1 MTTTPPSSESSS
13 LSLPNTDS
21 LASSLPG
28 SDSPDTITLVGR
40 NRLGQALELEEKPD
54 NRYLRYTLYGLGAA
68 VLIFFPWAALT
79 PITQVVTASGEVV
92 PEGDVSVVQHLEGGI
107 VEKVDVRDGD
117 QVSKGDVMLQLRP
130 NLVESEYRAI
140 EQQLR
145 NLTLQQRQLQAAIG
159 GSDVEGGLSG
169 GDKVT
174 QAQRELLNS
183 RIENTSDQIEQVRE
197 KINEKV
203 AQLRGLDQQISR
215 YRMEQELLLEQRE
228 MFRSLVASGAASR
241 LNLLQVDKQVAES
254 NTQMAS
260 LLSTRA
266 QASKL
271 LLQAQ
276 AELRSLGSGRRFE
289 ERSQIASLVNEEAV
303 VSENIKK
310 LRNQLERTKIRAPI
324 NGEVN
329 DLRFKTPGGVIA
341 PGSVVLSLVPTKA
354 PKVVEARVRSD
365 DIGFV
370 TEGQSVK
377 VKLKP
382 YDSSIYGSIT
392 GRVLSISPS
401 TVQDP
406 DDRQYYYQTRIAL
419 DQQFVGS
426 GGKKFPVQVG
436 MPVVADIEGPKRSVL
451 RYLFQPFTR
460 TLNSALRESR

>member
-1 MTTTPPSSESSS
+1 MTTNLPPSDSS
-13 LSLPNTDS
+13 LSLPPAGALST
-21 LASSLPG
+21 SLPG
-28 SDSPDTITLVGR
+28 SDSPDAITLVGR
-40 NRLGQALELEEKPD
+40 NRLSQALELEEKPD

-107 VEKVDVRDGD
+107 VEKVEVRDGD
-117 QVSKGDVMLQLRP
+117 QVRKGDVMLQLRP

-145 NLTLQQRQLQAAIG
+145 NLTLQQRQLQAAIRG
-159 GSDVEGGLSG
+159 DQADGLAGS
-169 GDKVT
+169 DKVT
-174 QAQRELLNS
+174 QAQRDLLNS
-183 RIENTSDQIEQVRE
+183 RIENRADQIEQVQE
-197 KINEKV
+197 KINEKI
-203 AQLRGLDQQISR
+203 AQLRGLDEQISR
-215 YRMEQELLLEQRE
+215 YRQEQQLLLEQRQ
-228 MFRSLVASGAASR
+228 MYASLVASGAASR

-266 QASKL
+266 QATKL

-276 AELRSLGSGRRFE
+276 AELRSLNSGRRFE

-310 LRNQLERTKIRAPI
+310 LRNQLDRTKIRAPI
-324 NGEVN
+324 SGEVN
-329 DLRFKTPGGVIA
+329 DLRFKTPGGVVA
-341 PGSVVLSLVPTKA
+341 PGSVVLSLVPTMA
-354 PKVVEARVRSD
+354 PKVVEARVRSA

-370 TEGQSVK
+370 TEGQSVS

-382 YDSSIYGSIT
+382 YDSSIYGSIS
-392 GRVLSISPS
+392 GKVVSISPS

-406 DDRQYYYQTRIAL
+406 DDRQYYYQTRISL
-419 DQQFVGS
+419 DQQYVGS
-426 GGKKFPVQVG
+426 GDKKFPVQVG

-460 TLNSALRESR
+460 TLNSAMRETR

>member
-1 MTTTPPSSESSS
+1 MTTNLPPSDSS
-13 LSLPNTDS
+13 LSLPPAGALST
-21 LASSLPG
+21 SLPG
-28 SDSPDTITLVGR
+28 SDSPDAITLVGR
-40 NRLGQALELEEKPD
+40 NRLSQALELEEKPD

-107 VEKVDVRDGD
+107 VEKVEVRDGD
-117 QVSKGDVMLQLRP
+117 QVRKGDVMLQLRP

-145 NLTLQQRQLQAAIG
+145 NLTLQQRQLQAAIQG
-159 GSDVEGGLSG
+159 DVPDGLSG
-169 GDKVT
+169 SDKVT
-174 QAQRELLNS
+174 QAQRDLLNS
-183 RIENTSDQIEQVRE
+183 RIENRADQIEQVQE
-197 KINEKV
+197 KINEKSV
-203 AQLRGLDQQISR
+203 QIRGLDEQISR
-215 YRMEQELLLEQRE
+215 YRQEQQLLLEQRQ
-228 MFRSLVASGAASR
+228 MYASLVASGAASR

-266 QASKL
+266 QATKL

-276 AELRSLGSGRRFE
+276 AELRSLTSGRRFE
-289 ERSQIASLVNEEAV
+289 ERIQIASLVNEEAV

-310 LRNQLERTKIRAPI
+310 LRNQLDRTKIRAPI
-324 NGEVN
+324 SGEVN
-329 DLRFKTPGGVIA
+329 DLRFKTPGGVVA
-341 PGSVVLSLVPTKA
+341 PGSVVLSLVPTLA
-354 PKVVEARVRSD
+354 PKLVEARVRSA

-370 TEGQSVK
+370 TEGQTVS

-382 YDSSIYGSIT
+382 YDSSIYGSIS
-392 GRVLSISPS
+392 GKVVSISPS

-406 DDRQYYYQTRIAL
+406 DDRQYYYQTRISL
-419 DQQFVGS
+419 DQQYVGS
-426 GGKKFPVQVG
+426 GDKKFPVQVG

-460 TLNSALRESR
+460 TLNSAMREAR